1 MKLSD
6 YAAVVFDLDNT
17 ITDTKRYPLR
27 ACRWLLLQ
35 AGVNPETDLE
45 PFVRELVKEY
55 FAGLERVVS
64 GGPYED
70 PYAIVRTAMDR
81 AATSYGLHV
90 DGYVLDEATTLFR
103 ALHVEISELRPW
115 APELLHALRAANVRL
130 GIVTNSFEGHI
141 RPILSRLGV
150 LPLFDAVVDPSMM
163 KAYKPM
169 SKPFVCVLNLLH
181 SAPGQSLYIGDEYYA
196 DIVGAR
202 RAGMD
207 AVWLNVREQRLDQ
220 NVARYGPDTTPLLEI
235 KSLEDLRPYL

>member
-1 MKLSD
+1 LKLRD

-17 ITDTKRYPLR
+17 ITDTKRYPMR
-27 ACRWLLLQ
+27 ACRWLLSQ
-35 AGVNPETDLE
+35 AGVDPETGLE

-55 FAGLERVVS
+55 FAGLERVVR

-70 PYAIVRTAMDR
+70 PYAIVRTAMER

-90 DGYVLDEATTLFR
+90 DGYILDEATTLFR
-103 ALHVEISELRPW
+103 TLHVQVSELRPW
-115 APELLHALRAANVRL
+115 AAELLHALRAAHVKL

-141 RPILSRLGV
+141 RPILDRLGV
-150 LPLFDAVVDPSMM
+150 LLLFDAVVDPSMM

-169 SKPFVCVLNLLH
+169 SKPFECVLDLLH
-181 SAPGQSLYIGDEYYA
+181 SAPEQSLYIGDEYYA

-207 AVWLNVREQRLDQ
+207 AVWLNVREQPLDQ
-220 NVARYGPDTTPLLEI
+220 NVAKYGPDTTPLLEI
-235 KSLEDLRPYL
+235 RSLEDLRPYL